1 MATATA
7 NPDLTRELLARLWT
21 RSLPVVRERL
31 DLLDTAAAAAASN
44 TLTDS
49 LRSHAIAEAHKLA
62 GSLGMFGYCEG
73 TDRARAIEAL
83 LEAEGIPSADRLSTL
98 AIELRATLFPSTAS
112 AV

>member
-7 NPDLTRELLARLWT
+7 NPDLTRELLARLWE

-31 DLLDTAAAAAASN
+31 DLLDTAAAAAGTN

-73 TDRARAIEAL
+73 TELARAIEAL
-83 LEAEGIPSADRLSTL
+83 LEAEGIPSADRLSAL
-98 AIELRATLFPSTAS
+98 AIELRATLFPSTPS

>member
-1 MATATA
+1 
-7 NPDLTRELLARLWT
+7 
-21 RSLPVVRERL
+21 
-31 DLLDTAAAAAASN
+31 
-44 TLTDS
+44 
-49 LRSHAIAEAHKLA
+49 
-62 GSLGMFGYCEG
+62 MFGYCEG